1 MSTCM
6 LDECWIKVRGKLTAC
21 SQSLN
26 VRL

>member
-1 MSTCM
+1 M